1 MQRVGFSG
9 DGDLS
14 TAALSCG
21 NREPAVAFRDCCC
34 AVWQGICKTLRPHC
48 DTNSQE

>member
-9 DGDLS
+9 DLRTAVLS
-14 TAALSCG
+14 RR
-21 NREPAVAFRDCCC
+21 NREPALEFRDGCF

-48 DTNSQE
+48 DTNS